1 MARAPQRE
9 SFRRRLSALPLR
21 YRLCI
26 PFFFLAFIGT
36 FSLVG
41 LAILSQNTIISKEE
55 NDRLFGYFRAL
66 HHNLEVQ
73 GRWAVSLASSFARNP
88 EIIEALAEKDRM
100 RLIQLCYP
108 WYLFMRQHY
117 GITQF
122 NFHTLPPRNFL
133 RFQRLYEFGDD
144 LSYRRTILDTV
155 VQGRETFGLEKGL
168 TGYGIRG
175 VAPVFS
181 HEEMVGVVE
190 IGFNFSLVF
199 LDDMKQQF
207 DIEVSLLVPDDN
219 HTVFTSLATTFPQQ
233 VVRTEPVY
241 AQVARERRPEVILRE
256 LPGGPYAL
264 LLGTVEDYKGKM
276 VAVVELCMK
285 RTETLNLAARYR
297 ELMLGLGI
305 FGMILSVW
313 GIYTISKYFTEPIGQ
328 MIGFAEAIA
337 AGNRVDPLD
346 VHPQGELGILADA
359 LDNMLAALKE
369 SREKERLYTLNLEEM
384 VEARTQA
391 LRESEE
397 KYRTLVENVP
407 LVVYRL
413 LGDGQVVYI
422 NQFIEE
428 LAGIPP
434 HQALTS
440 PGFWKDKV
448 WHDDRPRIWPLM
460 DRCLR
465 EGMEFK
471 AEYRILHPNGE
482 FLYVLDHALPVY
494 DTTGSLYTVDGFLLN
509 VTERHQLQEQIIQTE
524 ELRTLSEI
532 SARLAHEIRNPLVVA
547 GGFSRRMLQSLPES
561 DPTHEKAQIIVQ
573 QVARLEK
580 ILEQMLVYLKPF
592 EIVPEVCSLNELII
606 QVLDDQQELFVGLG
620 VRLELNLSAK
630 LPSILLDQELIR
642 RALANIVIA
651 LLELCQSGQV
661 LEVRTYPGEHATHLE
676 LFARGAQVSEDDLE
690 HFFYP
695 FATPV
700 DRPQM
705 LDLPMAKMIIHKHQG
720 LVELRRKDRD
730 LVVLSI
736 TLPLG

>member
-1 MARAPQRE
+1 MAKAQERE
-9 SFRRRLSALPLR
+9 SFHRRLSALPLR

-26 PFFFLAFIGT
+26 PFFFLAFLGT

-41 LAILSQNTIISKEE
+41 LAILSQNKIISKEE
-55 NDRLFGYFRAL
+55 NDRLYGYFRAI

-88 EIIEALAEKDRM
+88 EITEALAEKDRL

-108 WYLFMRQHY
+108 WYRFMEQHY
-117 GITQF
+117 GISQF

-144 LSYRRTILDTV
+144 LGYRQTIVDAV
-155 VQGRETFGLEKGL
+155 VHERETFGLEKGL

-175 VAPVFS
+175 VAPVF
-181 HEEMVGVVE
+181 HQEEMVGVVE
-190 IGFNFSLVF
+190 IGFNFGWVF

-207 DIEVSLLVPDDN
+207 DIEASLLLPDGN
-219 HTVFTSLATTFPQQ
+219 HSAFTSLATTFAHH
-233 VVRTEPVY
+233 VVRTDPVY
-241 AQVARERRPEVILRE
+241 AQVFKERQPEVILRQ
-256 LPGGPYAL
+256 LPGEPYAL
-264 LLGTVEDYKGKM
+264 LLGTIEDYTGKT

-297 ELMLGLGI
+297 ELMLGLGF

-313 GIYTISKYFTEPIGQ
+313 AIYTISKYFTEPIGQ

-359 LDNMLAALKE
+359 LDNMLAALQE

-384 VEARTQA
+384 VEVRTQA

-413 LGDGQVVYI
+413 LEDGKTSYI

-434 HQALTS
+434 HEALAA

-448 WHDDRPRIWPLM
+448 WLEDRPRIWPLM

-494 DTTGSLYTVDGFLLN
+494 DETGRLYTVDGFLVN

-524 ELRTLSEI
+524 ELRTLSEV

-547 GGFSRRMLQSLPES
+547 GGFSRRMLQSLAES
-561 DPTHEKAQIIVQ
+561 DPTREKAQIIVQ

-592 EIVPEVCSLNELII
+592 EIVPTVCSLNDLVI
-606 QVLDDQQELFVGLG
+606 QVLDDQRELFTGLA
-620 VRLELNLSAK
+620 VRLDLNLSAK
-630 LPSILLDQELIR
+630 LPPILLDEELIK
-642 RALANIVIA
+642 RALANIMIA
-651 LLELCQSGQV
+651 LLELCQSGQE

-676 LFARGAQVSEDDLE
+676 LSIMGAQVSEDDLD

-695 FATPV
+695 FATSV

-720 LVELRRKDRD
+720 LVELQRKDRD
-730 LVVLSI
+730 TIVLSI
-736 TLPLG
+736 TLPMS